1 VGEMRKGPAIVAAG
15 VAALTALVLA
25 VSAAAGPAEPAQT
38 PLKISVAMTEF
49 KFALKPKTATKR
61 LVVFAVKNNGS
72 IAHDFKIAGKKTAVV
87 AAGKSRTLRVTFKK
101 AGRYPFLCT
110 LPSHAPAG
118 MKGVLIVK

>member
-1 VGEMRKGPAIVAAG
+1 MREMRKGPAALAAG
-15 VAALTALVLA
+15 VAALAALVLA

-38 PLKISVAMTEF
+38 PLKISVGMTEF

-61 LVVFAVKNNGS
+61 LVVFALKNNGS
-72 IAHDFKIAGKKTAVV
+72 VAHDFKVAGKKSPIV
-87 AAGKSRTLRVTFKK
+87 AAGKTRTLRVTFKK

-110 LPSHAPAG
+110 LPGHAPAG